1 VSEIGVTVA
10 QEFMP
15 GSVVKLHRAGG
26 AVISPGMEG
35 PVLAQ
40 QVADSEGSVTF
51 TVTDAGHLL
60 EAGTKV
66 WVFGRGPDG
75 LERHL
80 AMQAKQV
87 RSPSAIKAPQAK
99 TRSEDSQASTAVKGV
114 RTTANTRPKP
124 ASRRKASPRAA
135 AAPKKAA
142 KSHGSAKK

>member
-1 VSEIGVTVA
+1 MGEIGVTVA

-40 QVADSEGSVTF
+40 EVADSEGSVTF
-51 TVTDAGHLL
+51 TVTDAGYLL
-60 EAGTKV
+60 EKGTKV
-66 WVFGRGPDG
+66 WVLGRGPDG

-80 AMQAKQV
+80 AMQAKPL
-87 RSPSAIKAPQAK
+87 RSAGAIKAPQAR
-99 TRSEDSQASTAVKGV
+99 TVSEGSQAATVVKGA
-114 RTTANTRPKP
+114 RTTTNTRPKP
-124 ASRRKASPRAA
+124 ASRRKASPRAK

-142 KSHGSAKK
+142 AKKGGRK